1 MMIGKL
7 VYFNGENKGEIMKK
21 LAMVLALTSVLG
33 LTACNQEPQGAIVVP
48 EQAEIAPEPIKIDHY
63 YSMKDGYEYGY
74 EQAISQD
81 SADAGQVASTLAMF
95 KYSGQKDGVY
105 QTYTKNVSGVI
116 TSLQC
121 NNPCD
126 FIKVMTFLN
135 GQHLT
140 TERLKATEGSIGWTV
155 MADAINGQLEAFV
168 QEKNGKSFSVWFDE
182 EKGLQTTAVDKW

>member
-1 MMIGKL
+1 
-7 VYFNGENKGEIMKK
+7 MKK
-21 LAMVLALTSVLG
+21 LAIAIALTGALG
-33 LTACNQEPQGAIVVP
+33 LTACNQQPAAAMVVP
-48 EQAEIAPEPIKIDHY
+48 EQAEIAPEPLRIDHY

-81 SADAGQVASTLAMF
+81 SAEAGQVASTLIMF
-95 KYSGQKDGVY
+95 KFSGEKDGVY
-105 QTYTKNVSGVI
+105 QAYSKNTSEVI
-116 TSLQC
+116 TTLQC

-155 MADAINGQLEAFV
+155 MADVINGKLE
-168 QEKNGKSFSVWFDE
+168 QYIGQQNGKKVNVWFTEQD
-182 EKGLQTTAVDKW
+182 GMQGTPIQS